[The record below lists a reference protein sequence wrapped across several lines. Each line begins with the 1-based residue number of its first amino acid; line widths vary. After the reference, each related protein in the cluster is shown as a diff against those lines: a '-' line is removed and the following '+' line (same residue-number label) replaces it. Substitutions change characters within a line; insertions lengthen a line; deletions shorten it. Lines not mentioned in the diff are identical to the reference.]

1 MKKCISMLLALL
13 MMLTI
18 IPTAFAADSSYSQP
32 CVVDYFNSF
41 NGFEKQAGTFDVPDG
56 IKPFLYSNSWAKRLS
71 SESDGVNDYLKF
83 SNSSTALMMPFDE
96 TIRTGKLHMSFDLKI
111 EDYTKLYRF
120 YVYAHD
126 NRENDNPLDLTYDV
140 TDKDGNPVIDDKT
153 GKQKIE
159 YSYTQLF
166 DMGITDKT
174 YQKLSLRGN
183 GNKQIDIEEKIKNA
197 WHKYDLEIDF
207 TQTPYKIVLAI
218 DGGNR
223 TESTLPYGLKT
234 LYFFYTPGSAAS
246 ADAKA
251 QDSTLENRNTPIYM
265 DNLFVKHYPN
275 GIYSG
280 TEMRVDYAGN
290 TIANKNASVD
300 VAFSEA
306 SSVVNDGGD
315 PGVED
320 FVARNV
326 VDNTETA
333 PSLARK
339 NDSNIRLT
347 FDNLATGTYRIVCK
361 APNGYQGLFTNEQPS
376 DSDTF
381 STAGTAQNVKEQNI
395 LVEDDFENY
404 TGGIPANA
412 ESPGGTK
419 YHTQGEMNAAEGN
432 GGGTALEIHS
442 QQVIYQF
449 PYALT
454 GDRFSYEFDIKH
466 TDGRWFTGILT
477 EDTLSGKQSIHKD
490 LYKNAIIN
498 QKEDLTQEKINTSVG
513 NYKAETNAIGCISYT
528 EDPKDGAVG
537 SEAVQYATSRLSWLN
552 AKAQDLTCEKN
563 KWNHVKVDVD
573 LGAVTYTITIN
584 GVSKTVALNRD
595 RFRPVERYMKKTV
608 NGEEKWVRTW
618 DYGIKGISLGCY
630 GDKTETNKEVTGSS
644 DPTVYYDNFKV
655 YNDNSYNAY
664 QDFNAAT
671 RADNNSGITQGWI
684 MQSYPNDSWQALVGS
699 EGRYYSAESNSDDKA
714 VKLTK
719 LHGVPYSYQ
728 FNRPVAANTPFEMD
742 FDIKGDATNN
752 KNELNFSLLT
762 KNQLYSMYENSP
774 KSGKAAESIINAS
787 LDDSNARELGICTND
802 AKYYNSSVIFSTRT
816 EDSGDHKTSMRI
828 TKDNGTHAWTVA
840 SSTWL
845 DNEGKEIPINI
856 DNKWAHV
863 KLSGYPKGGKMAFV
877 LSVTDESGNT
887 KTSQEFV
894 SAISADTE
902 FAAFGIAT
910 AKQYANLNTQI
921 TYLDNFTVKEVNSV
935 SNAYVTAVKAVD
947 MVNGETADL
956 TSGLKAKGQN
966 IEISFSEPVAEDTIS
981 NIKIYQG
988 NPVKFISTT
997 AALSEDKKA
1006 VTLTPTSTLTTGEK
1020 YMLEIPRTVKTT
1032 AASNLSGLEPKAV
1045 AFEIKDADA
1054 AALKVED
1061 FRLYKY
1067 YAPGKNDTV
1076 EYAENWV
1083 PVADDELKDLTA
1095 DDKFRFIAKG
1105 YNTGDATPIWLGRA
1119 EKDPTTALLTNFD
1132 NQTATAN
1139 YGRFEVAL
1147 PEFTMEDANGS
1158 LETYLWE
1165 SAGLRPLC
1173 GKYVFS
1179 VTKTP
1184 TEATE

>member
-1 MKKCISMLLALL
+1 
-13 MMLTI
+13 MLTI
-18 IPTAFAADSSYSQP
+18 IPTAFADSSYSQP

-41 NGFEKQAGTFDVPDG
+41 NGFEKQAGTYDVPDG
-56 IKPFLYSNSWAKRLS
+56 LEKFLQANWAVTNLTS
-71 SESDGVNDYLKF
+71 QSDGVNDYLKF
-83 SNSSTALMMPFDE
+83 SGNGSTALMLPFDE

-166 DMGITDKT
+166 DMGITDRT
-174 YQKLSLRGN
+174 YQKLTLRGN
-183 GNKQIDIEEKIKNA
+183 VNKQIDIAEKIKNE

-207 TQTPYKIVLAI
+207 TQTPYKVVLTI
-218 DGGNR
+218 DGNNR
-223 TESTLPYGLKT
+223 TESTLPYGLKS
-234 LYFFYTPGSAAS
+234 LYFFYTPGSGDNAG
-246 ADAKA
+246 
-251 QDSTLENRNTPIYM
+251 RNTPIYM

-275 GIYSG
+275 GTYSS
-280 TEMRVDYAGN
+280 TEMKVDYAGS

-326 VDNTETA
+326 VDNTETE
-333 PSLARK
+333 PSLVRK

-376 DSDTF
+376 YSDTF
-381 STAGTAQNVKEQNI
+381 STAGTAQNVKEKNI

-552 AKAQDLTCEKN
+552 AKVQDLTCEKN

-762 KNQLYSMYENSP
+762 KDQLYSMYENSP

-802 AKYYNSSVIFSTRT
+802 AKYYNSSVIFSART

-828 TKDNGTHAWTVA
+828 TKDNGTHTCTLA

-845 DNEGKEIPINI
+845 DNEEKEIPIDI

-947 MVNGETADL
+947 MVNCETADL

-988 NPVKFISTT
+988 NPVKVINTT
-997 AALSEDKKA
+997 AALSEDKKT

-1020 YMLEIPRTVKTT
+1020 YMLEIPCTVKTA

-1067 YAPGKNDTV
+1067 YAAGKNDTV

-1132 NQTATAN
+1132 NQTADAP
-1139 YGRFEVAL
+1139 YGKFEVAL
-1147 PEFTMEDANGS
+1147 PEFTMENTNGS

-1184 TEATE
+1184 VEATE

>member
-1 MKKCISMLLALL
+1 MKKCISMLMVAL
-13 MMLTI
+13 MLLTM
-18 IPTAFAADSSYSQP
+18 IPTAFATDSVYEYTQP

-41 NGFEKQAGTFDVPDG
+41 NGFEKQIGTFDVPDG
-56 IKPFLYSNSWAKRLS
+56 LKPFLYSNSWVKRLS
-71 SESDGVNDYLKF
+71 SQSDGVNDYLKF
-83 SNSSTALMMPFDE
+83 SNSSTAFMLPFDE
-96 TIRTGKLHMSFDLKI
+96 TIRTGKLRLSFDFKI
-111 EDYTKLYRF
+111 EDYTKLNRF
-120 YVYAHD
+120 YVYAHH
-126 NRENDNPLDLTYDV
+126 NAKNDNPLDLRNSAD
-140 TDKDGNPVIDDKT
+140 TDYNFLN
-153 GKQKIE
+153 
-159 YSYTQLF
+159 LF

-174 YQKLSLRGN
+174 FQNLSLTGN
-183 GNKQIDIEEKIKNA
+183 AGKQINIEKNIKNA

-207 TQTPYKIVLAI
+207 DQNPYKVTLAI
-218 DGGNR
+218 DGRNR
-223 TESTLPYGLKT
+223 IDSSIRYGLKSI
-234 LYFFYTPGSAAS
+234 YFFYTPGTKEN
-246 ADAKA
+246 AD
-251 QDSTLENRNTPIYM
+251 RNSPVYM
-265 DNLFVKHYPN
+265 DNLFIKHYP
-275 GIYSG
+275 SG
-280 TEMRVDYAGN
+280 TYDSTEMKVDYAGS
-290 TIANKNASVD
+290 TIANKNATVD

-306 SSVVNDGGD
+306 SGVVNDS
-315 PGVED
+315 VELMPSD
-320 FVARNV
+320 FAAQNV
-326 VDNTETA
+326 VDNSEIA
-333 PSLARK
+333 PISAGK
-339 NDSNIRLT
+339 NNGNIRLN
-347 FDNLATGTYRIVCK
+347 FANLPTGTYRIVNK
-361 APNGYQGLFTNEQPS
+361 EPNSYQGLFTNEKPS
-376 DSDTF
+376 YSDTF

-537 SEAVQYATSRLSWLN
+537 SEAVQYATARLSWLN
-552 AKAQDLTCEKN
+552 AKVQDLTCEKN

-630 GDKTETNKEVTGSS
+630 GDKTETNKGVTGSS

-762 KNQLYSMYENSP
+762 KDQLYSMYENSP

-802 AKYYNSSVIFSTRT
+802 AKYYNSSVIFSART

-828 TKDNGTHAWTVA
+828 TKDNGTHTWTLA

-845 DNEGKEIPINI
+845 DNEGKEIPIDI

-988 NPVKFISTT
+988 NPVKFINTT
-997 AALSEDKKA
+997 AALSEDKKT

-1020 YMLEIPRTVKTT
+1020 YMLEIPHTVKTA

-1045 AFEIKDADA
+1045 VFEIKDADA
-1054 AALKVED
+1054 AELKVED

-1067 YAPGKNDTV
+1067 YAAGKNDTV

-1083 PVADDELKDLTA
+1083 PVADDELKDLTS

-1132 NQTATAN
+1132 NQTTTAN
-1139 YGRFEVAL
+1139 YGKFEVAL
-1147 PEFTMEDANGS
+1147 PEFTMENANGS

>member
-1 MKKCISMLLALL
+1 MKKCISMLLATLMLL
-13 MMLTI
+13 TM
-18 IPTAFAADSSYSQP
+18 IPTAFADSSYSQP

-41 NGFEKQAGTFDVPDG
+41 NGFEKQAGTYDVPDG
-56 IKPFLYSNSWAKRLS
+56 LKPFLYSNSWAKRLS
-71 SESDGVNDYLKF
+71 SASDGVNDYLKF
-83 SNSSTALMMPFDE
+83 SNSSTALMLPFDE

-166 DMGITDKT
+166 DMGITDRT
-174 YQKLSLRGN
+174 YQKLTLRGN
-183 GNKQIDIEEKIKNA
+183 VNKQIDIAEKIKNE

-207 TQTPYKIVLAI
+207 TQTPYKVVLTI
-218 DGGNR
+218 DGNNR
-223 TESTLPYGLKT
+223 TESTLPYGLKS
-234 LYFFYTPGSAAS
+234 LYFFYTPGSGDNAG
-246 ADAKA
+246 
-251 QDSTLENRNTPIYM
+251 RNTPIYM

-275 GIYSG
+275 GTYSS
-280 TEMRVDYAGN
+280 TEMKVDYAGSA
-290 TIANKNASVD
+290 IANKNVSVD

-315 PGVED
+315 PGMED
-320 FVARNV
+320 FVAQNV
-326 VDNTETA
+326 VDNTETE
-333 PSLARK
+333 PSLVRK

-361 APNGYQGLFTNEQPS
+361 APNGYQGLFTNGQPS
-376 DSDTF
+376 YSDTF
-381 STAGTAQNVKEQNI
+381 STAGAAQNVKEQNI

-412 ESPGGTK
+412 EGTSGTK

-466 TDGRWFTGILT
+466 TDGRWFTGILPN
-477 EDTLSGKQSIHKD
+477 DTISGKQSIHKD

-498 QKEDLTQEKINTSVG
+498 QNEDLTQEKINTSVG
-513 NYKAETNAIGCISYT
+513 NYKAETNAIGCNSYT

-537 SEAVQYATSRLSWLN
+537 PEAVQYATARLSWLN
-552 AKAQDLTCEKN
+552 AKVQNLTCEKN

-573 LGAVTYTITIN
+573 LGASTYTITIN

-608 NGEEKWVRTW
+608 NGKEKWVRTW
-618 DYGIKGISLGCY
+618 DYGVKGISLGCY
-630 GDKTETNKEVTGSS
+630 GDKTETNKGVTGSS

-671 RADNNSGITQGWI
+671 RADNDSGITQGWI

-719 LHGVPYSYQ
+719 LHAVPYSYQ

-762 KNQLYSMYENSP
+762 KDQLYSMYENSP

-787 LDDSNARELGICTND
+787 LDDSNAREMGICTND
-802 AKYYNSSVIFSTRT
+802 AKYYNSSVIFSART

-828 TKDNGTHAWTVA
+828 TKDNGTHTWTLA

-845 DNEGKEIPINI
+845 DNERKEIPIDI

-947 MVNGETADL
+947 MVNGEIADL

-988 NPVKFISTT
+988 NPVKVINTT
-997 AALSEDKKA
+997 AALSEDKKT

-1020 YMLEIPRTVKTT
+1020 YMLEIPHTVKTA
-1032 AASNLSGLEPKAV
+1032 AASNLSGLEQKAV

-1067 YAPGKNDTV
+1067 YAAGKNDTV

-1139 YGRFEVAL
+1139 YGKFEVAL
-1147 PEFTMEDANGS
+1147 PEFTMETANGS

-1165 SAGLRPLC
+1165 STGLRPLC

>member
-18 IPTAFAADSSYSQP
+18 IPTAFADSSYSQP

-41 NGFEKQAGTFDVPDG
+41 NGFEKQAGTYVTPDG
-56 IKPFLYSNSWAKRLS
+56 LEKFLQANWSVANLTSQ
-71 SESDGVNDYLKF
+71 SDTNGINDYLKF
-83 SNSSTALMMPFDE
+83 SGNSSTALMLPFDE
-96 TIRTGKLHMSFDLKI
+96 TIRTGKLHISFDLKI
-111 EDYTKLYRF
+111 EDYAKLYRF

-126 NRENDNPLDLTYDV
+126 NRKNDNPLDLRNAAD
-140 TDKDGNPVIDDKT
+140 TDYN
-153 GKQKIE
+153 
-159 YSYTQLF
+159 YLNLF
-166 DMGITDKT
+166 DMGITDRT
-174 YQKLSLRGN
+174 YQKLSLRGD
-183 GNKQIDIEEKIKNA
+183 GKKQIDITEKIKEA

-223 TESTLPYGLKT
+223 TESTLPYGLKS
-234 LYFFYTPGSAAS
+234 LYFFYTPGSGDNAG
-246 ADAKA
+246 
-251 QDSTLENRNTPIYM
+251 RNTPIYM

-275 GIYSG
+275 GTYGG
-280 TEMRVDYAGN
+280 TEMRVDYAGSA
-290 TIANKNASVD
+290 IANKNASVD

-320 FVARNV
+320 FVAQNV
-326 VDNTETA
+326 VDNTETE
-333 PSLARK
+333 PSLVRK

-361 APNGYQGLFTNEQPS
+361 APNGYQGLFTHEQPS
-376 DSDTF
+376 YSDTF

-442 QQVIYQF
+442 QQVVYQF

-762 KNQLYSMYENSP
+762 KDQLYSMYENSP

-802 AKYYNSSVIFSTRT
+802 AKYYNSSVIFSART

-828 TKDNGTHAWTVA
+828 TKDNGTHTWTLA

-845 DNEGKEIPINI
+845 DNEGKEIPIDI

-966 IEISFSEPVAEDTIS
+966 IKISFSEPVAEDTIS

-988 NPVKFISTT
+988 NPVKFINTA
-997 AALSEDKKA
+997 AALSEDKKT

-1020 YMLEIPRTVKTT
+1020 YMLEIPHTVKTA

-1045 AFEIKDADA
+1045 VFEIKDADA
-1054 AALKVED
+1054 AELKVED

-1067 YAPGKNDTV
+1067 YAAGKNDTV

-1083 PVADDELKDLTA
+1083 PVADDELKDLTS

-1105 YNTGDATPIWLGRA
+1105 YNTGDETQIWLGRA

-1132 NQTATAN
+1132 NQTKTAN
-1139 YGRFEVAL
+1139 YGKFEVAL
-1147 PEFTMEDANGS
+1147 PEFTMENANGS

-1184 TEATE
+1184 VEATE

>member
-18 IPTAFAADSSYSQP
+18 IPTAFADSSYSQP

-41 NGFEKQAGTFDVPDG
+41 NGFEKQAGTYVTPDG
-56 IKPFLYSNSWAKRLS
+56 LEKFLQANWSVTNLTSQ
-71 SESDGVNDYLKF
+71 SDGVNDYLKF
-83 SNSSTALMMPFDE
+83 SNSSTALMLPFDE

-126 NRENDNPLDLTYDV
+126 NRKNDNPLDLRNAAD
-140 TDKDGNPVIDDKT
+140 TD
-153 GKQKIE
+153 
-159 YSYTQLF
+159 YSYLNLF

-174 YQKLSLRGN
+174 YQKLTLRGN

-207 TQTPYKIVLAI
+207 TQTPYKITLAI
-218 DGGNR
+218 DGNNR
-223 TESTLPYGLKT
+223 TESTLPYGLKS
-234 LYFFYTPGSAAS
+234 LYFFYTPGSGDNAG
-246 ADAKA
+246 
-251 QDSTLENRNTPIYM
+251 RNTPIYM

-275 GIYSG
+275 GTYG
-280 TEMRVDYAGN
+280 DTEMRVDYAGS

-361 APNGYQGLFTNEQPS
+361 DLTGYQGHFTNGQPS

-404 TGGIPANA
+404 IGGIPANA

-699 EGRYYSAESNSDDKA
+699 EGRYYSAESNTDDKA

-762 KNQLYSMYENSP
+762 KDQLYSMYENSP

-828 TKDNGTHAWTVA
+828 TKDNGTHTWTVA

-845 DNEGKEIPINI
+845 DNEGKEIPIDI

-877 LSVTDESGNT
+877 LNVTDESGNT

-1067 YAPGKNDTV
+1067 YAAGKNDTV

-1083 PVADDELKDLTA
+1083 PVADDELKDLTKG
-1095 DDKFRFIAKG
+1095 DRFKFIAKG

-1139 YGRFEVAL
+1139 YGKFEVAL

>member
-18 IPTAFAADSSYSQP
+18 IPTAFADSSYSQP

-41 NGFEKQAGTFDVPDG
+41 NGFEKQAGTYVTPDG
-56 IKPFLYSNSWAKRLS
+56 LEKFLQANWSVTNLTSQ
-71 SESDGVNDYLKF
+71 SDGVNDYLKF
-83 SNSSTALMMPFDE
+83 SNSSTALMLPFDE

-126 NRENDNPLDLTYDV
+126 NRKNDNPLDLRNAAD
-140 TDKDGNPVIDDKT
+140 TD
-153 GKQKIE
+153 
-159 YSYTQLF
+159 YSYLNLF

-174 YQKLSLRGN
+174 YQKLTLRGN

-207 TQTPYKIVLAI
+207 TQTPYKITLAI
-218 DGGNR
+218 DGNNR
-223 TESTLPYGLKT
+223 TESTLPYGLKS
-234 LYFFYTPGSAAS
+234 LYFFYTPGSGDNAG
-246 ADAKA
+246 
-251 QDSTLENRNTPIYM
+251 RNTPIYM

-275 GIYSG
+275 GTYG
-280 TEMRVDYAGN
+280 DTEMRVDYAGS

-361 APNGYQGLFTNEQPS
+361 DLTGYQGHFTNGQPS

-404 TGGIPANA
+404 IGGIPANA

-699 EGRYYSAESNSDDKA
+699 EGRYYSAESNTDDKA

-762 KNQLYSMYENSP
+762 KDQLYSMYENSP

-828 TKDNGTHAWTVA
+828 TKDNGTHTWTVA

-845 DNEGKEIPINI
+845 DNEGKEIPIDI

-877 LSVTDESGNT
+877 LNVTDESGNT

-910 AKQYANLNTQI
+910 AKR
-921 TYLDNFTVKEVNSV
+921 K
-935 SNAYVTAVKAVD
+935 
-947 MVNGETADL
+947 
-956 TSGLKAKGQN
+956 
-966 IEISFSEPVAEDTIS
+966 SEYT
-981 NIKIYQG
+981 N
-988 NPVKFISTT
+988 N
-997 AALSEDKKA
+997 
-1006 VTLTPTSTLTTGEK
+1006 
-1020 YMLEIPRTVKTT
+1020 IPRQ
-1032 AASNLSGLEPKAV
+1032 
-1045 AFEIKDADA
+1045 
-1054 AALKVED
+1054 
-1061 FRLYKY
+1061 LY
-1067 YAPGKNDTV
+1067 
-1076 EYAENWV
+1076 
-1083 PVADDELKDLTA
+1083 
-1095 DDKFRFIAKG
+1095 R
-1105 YNTGDATPIWLGRA
+1105 
-1119 EKDPTTALLTNFD
+1119 
-1132 NQTATAN
+1132 
-1139 YGRFEVAL
+1139 
-1147 PEFTMEDANGS
+1147 
-1158 LETYLWE
+1158 
-1165 SAGLRPLC
+1165 
-1173 GKYVFS
+1173 
-1179 VTKTP
+1179 
-1184 TEATE
+1184 